1 MSSEASSGSDGKAG
15 SKSVSKSVSK
25 AGEVDLRV
33 VRVGRAIR
41 EIIAQA
47 VIRGLRDVPRGPVT
61 ITRVDCQRDFR
72 AAKVFVSIFLPDDLS
87 ADKREE
93 KIDSILF
100 AFEDAADEL
109 RRQLN
114 DQLRM
119 KHIPHLE
126 FVLDTGVEKM
136 RHVTEVL
143 KGVHLEETAAADGSR
158 RGDAQSDESGSERE

>member
-1 MSSEASSGSDGKAG
+1 VSSDSSSGSGR
-15 SKSVSKSVSK
+15 KSTAQSAIK

-33 VRVGRAIR
+33 VRVGKAIR
-41 EIIAQA
+41 DIIAQA

-61 ITRVDCQRDFR
+61 VTRVDCQRDFR
-72 AAKVFVSIFLPDDLS
+72 AAKVYVSIFLPDDLS
-87 ADKREE
+87 ADRREE

-109 RRQLN
+109 RRLMN

-119 KHIPHLE
+119 KHIPYLE

-136 RHVTEVL
+136 IHVTEVL
-143 KGVHLEETAAADGSR
+143 KGVRSE
-158 RGDAQSDESGSERE
+158 GDNE

>member
-1 MSSEASSGSDGKAG
+1 MSSDSSSGSGR
-15 SKSVSKSVSK
+15 KSTAQSAIK

-33 VRVGRAIR
+33 VRVGKAIR
-41 EIIAQA
+41 DIIAQA

-61 ITRVDCQRDFR
+61 VTRVDCQRDFR
-72 AAKVFVSIFLPDDLS
+72 AAKVYVSIFLPDDLS
-87 ADKREE
+87 ADRREE

-109 RRQLN
+109 RRLMN

-119 KHIPHLE
+119 KHIPYLE

-136 RHVTEVL
+136 IHVTEVL
-143 KGVHLEETAAADGSR
+143 KGVRSE
-158 RGDAQSDESGSERE
+158 GDNE

>member
-1 MSSEASSGSDGKAG
+1 MSSDSSSGSGR
-15 SKSVSKSVSK
+15 KSTAQSAIK

-33 VRVGRAIR
+33 VRVGKAIR
-41 EIIAQA
+41 DIIAQA

-61 ITRVDCQRDFR
+61 VTRVDCQRDFR
-72 AAKVFVSIFLPDDLS
+72 AAKVYVSIFLPDDLS

-109 RRQLN
+109 RRLMN

-119 KHIPHLE
+119 KHIPYLE

-136 RHVTEVL
+136 IHVTEVL
-143 KGVHLEETAAADGSR
+143 KGVRSEGE
-158 RGDAQSDESGSERE
+158 DE

>member
-1 MSSEASSGSDGKAG
+1 MSSDSSSGSGR
-15 SKSVSKSVSK
+15 KSTAQSAIK

-33 VRVGRAIR
+33 VRVGKAIR
-41 EIIAQA
+41 DIIAQA

-61 ITRVDCQRDFR
+61 VTRVDCQRDFR
-72 AAKVFVSIFLPDDLS
+72 AAKVYISIFLPDDLS

-109 RRQLN
+109 RRLMN

-119 KHIPHLE
+119 KHIPYLE

-136 RHVTEVL
+136 IHVTEVL
-143 KGVHLEETAAADGSR
+143 KGVRSK
-158 RGDAQSDESGSERE
+158 GDDE

>member
-1 MSSEASSGSDGKAG
+1 MSSDSSSGSGR
-15 SKSVSKSVSK
+15 KSTAQSAIK

-33 VRVGRAIR
+33 VRVGKAIR
-41 EIIAQA
+41 DIIAQA

-61 ITRVDCQRDFR
+61 VTRVDCQRDFR
-72 AAKVFVSIFLPDDLS
+72 AAKVYVSIFLPDDLS

-109 RRQLN
+109 RRLMN

-119 KHIPHLE
+119 KHIPYLE

-136 RHVTEVL
+136 IHVTEVL
-143 KGVHLEETAAADGSR
+143 KGVRSK
-158 RGDAQSDESGSERE
+158 GDDE

>member
-1 MSSEASSGSDGKAG
+1 VSSDSSSGSGR
-15 SKSVSKSVSK
+15 KSTAQSAIK

-33 VRVGRAIR
+33 VRVGKAIR
-41 EIIAQA
+41 DIIAQA

-61 ITRVDCQRDFR
+61 VTRVDCQRDFR
-72 AAKVFVSIFLPDDLS
+72 AAKVYVSIFLPDDLS

-109 RRQLN
+109 RRLMN

-119 KHIPHLE
+119 KHIPYLE

-136 RHVTEVL
+136 IHVTEVL
-143 KGVHLEETAAADGSR
+143 KGVRSK
-158 RGDAQSDESGSERE
+158 GDDE

>member
-1 MSSEASSGSDGKAG
+1 MSSDSSSGSGR
-15 SKSVSKSVSK
+15 KSTAQSAIK

-33 VRVGRAIR
+33 VRVGKAIR
-41 EIIAQA
+41 DIIAQA

-61 ITRVDCQRDFR
+61 VTRVDCQRDFR
-72 AAKVFVSIFLPDDLS
+72 AAKVYVSIFLPDDLS

-109 RRQLN
+109 RRIMN

-119 KHIPHLE
+119 KHIPYLE

-136 RHVTEVL
+136 IHVTEVL
-143 KGVHLEETAAADGSR
+143 KGVRSK
-158 RGDAQSDESGSERE
+158 GDDE

>member
-1 MSSEASSGSDGKAG
+1 VSSDSSSGSGR
-15 SKSVSKSVSK
+15 KSTAQSAIK

-33 VRVGRAIR
+33 VRVGKAIR
-41 EIIAQA
+41 DIIAQA
-47 VIRGLRDVPRGPVT
+47 VIRGLRDVPRRPVT
-61 ITRVDCQRDFR
+61 VTRVDCQRDFR
-72 AAKVFVSIFLPDDLS
+72 AAKVYVSIFLPDDLS

-109 RRQLN
+109 RRLMN

-119 KHIPHLE
+119 KHIPYLE

-136 RHVTEVL
+136 IHVTEVL
-143 KGVHLEETAAADGSR
+143 KGVRSK
-158 RGDAQSDESGSERE
+158 GDDE

>member
-1 MSSEASSGSDGKAG
+1 MSSDSSSGSGRQSTAQ
-15 SKSVSKSVSK
+15 SAIK

-33 VRVGRAIR
+33 VRVGKAIR
-41 EIIAQA
+41 DIIAQA

-61 ITRVDCQRDFR
+61 VTRVDCQRDFR
-72 AAKVFVSIFLPDDLS
+72 AAKVYVSIFLPDDLS

-109 RRQLN
+109 RRLMN
-114 DQLRM
+114 EQLRM
-119 KHIPHLE
+119 KHIPYLE

-136 RHVTEVL
+136 IHLTEVL
-143 KGVHLEETAAADGSR
+143 KGVRSE
-158 RGDAQSDESGSERE
+158 GDDE

>member
-1 MSSEASSGSDGKAG
+1 MNSDSSSGSGR
-15 SKSVSKSVSK
+15 KSTAQSAIK

-33 VRVGRAIR
+33 VRVGKAIR
-41 EIIAQA
+41 DIIAQA

-61 ITRVDCQRDFR
+61 VTRVDCQRDFR
-72 AAKVFVSIFLPDDLS
+72 AAKVYVSIFLPDDLS

-109 RRQLN
+109 RRLMN

-119 KHIPHLE
+119 KHIPYLE

-136 RHVTEVL
+136 IHLTEVL
-143 KGVHLEETAAADGSR
+143 KGVRSE
-158 RGDAQSDESGSERE
+158 GDDE